1 MTANRASLKKQYSL
15 EEYYQFQDEISTKG
29 LIVDGQDISRV
40 EYNKGEIVFMAGGT
54 LKHSALTANLMTEIG
69 PLLKGTKCR
78 PYDGNA
84 NLAIDSIKAI
94 LHPDLF
100 IVCDGIK
107 KSAFDKNGITNA
119 KVIIEVLSKST
130 ALYDRTGKF
139 RKYKQIPEFE
149 EYILV
154 NQDKALVESFVK
166 HENNLWHL
174 KEYEG
179 VEQHFAID
187 SLDLTISME
196 ATYKDVDEGQF
207 RSKFGVFKTH
217 QSVH

>member
-1 MTANRASLKKQYSL
+1 MTAVKQKSLKKQYGL
-15 EEYYQFQDEISTKG
+15 EEYYQFQNEISIKG
-29 LIVDGQDISRV
+29 LIVDGQDVSRV
-40 EYNKGEIVFMAGGT
+40 EFNDGEILFMAGGT
-54 LKHSALTANLMTEIG
+54 LSHAALTANLMTEIG
-69 PLLKGTKCR
+69 PLLKTTKCR

-84 NLAIDSIKAI
+84 HLAIDTLKSI

-100 IVCDGIK
+100 IVCNGIK
-107 KSAFDKNGITNA
+107 KSEFDKNGITNA

-154 NQDKALVESFVK
+154 NQDKVLIESFVK
-166 HENNLWHL
+166 HDNNLWHL

-179 VEQHFAID
+179 LKQHFKID
-187 SLDLTISME
+187 SLDLTIVIE
-196 ATYKDVDEGQF
+196 VVYKDVDFDVVED
-207 RSKFGVFKTH
+207 
-217 QSVH
+217 